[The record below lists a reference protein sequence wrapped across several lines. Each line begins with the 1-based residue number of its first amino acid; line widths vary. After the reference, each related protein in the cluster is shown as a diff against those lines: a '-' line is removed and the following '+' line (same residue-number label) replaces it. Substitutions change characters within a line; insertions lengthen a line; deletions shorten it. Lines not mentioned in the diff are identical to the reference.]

1 MRASVWL
8 GRIAGIRVGINLSVF
23 VIVAILVIG
32 LAAGRLP
39 LAYPDRSGLAYVG
52 SAVVAALLFLASL
65 LAHEMAHSLVARR
78 HGIEVE
84 SIVLWL
90 LGGVASLR
98 GEPKTPAADFR
109 IAIAG
114 PLTSLALAG
123 LFTLVAAGLNLLGA
137 EGLPLGVLTYL
148 AVTNLML
155 GLFNLLPAAPLDGGR
170 ILRAALWRSR
180 GNRSGAAVS
189 AARVGRVLGFL
200 LIALG
205 VLQLVSGAGI
215 GGIWMALIGWF
226 VVSAASAEEQHARVS
241 GRLSGLTV
249 AHVMT
254 PQPLALDGNLTVEQF
269 VHQVVMTHRFSTYP
283 LVDPDGR
290 LVGLVTLNRARAVP
304 PDQHRTTRLRDIACP
319 PAEVPVGRPEQPVQ
333 ELLERMHGCAD
344 GRAVVVDAE
353 GRVIGVVSPTDLAR
367 ALELADLR
375 RLDPYPAPSGAD
387 VTSLSTLPESDP
399 GPDRRPR

>member
-23 VIVAILVIG
+23 VIVVILVFG

-39 LAYPDRSGLAYVG
+39 AIYPGQGLAAYVG
-52 SAVVAALLFLASL
+52 AAVVAALLFLGSL
-65 LAHEMAHSLVARR
+65 LAHELAHSLVARR
-78 HGIEVE
+78 NGIEVE

-98 GEPKTPAADFR
+98 GEPKSPGADFR

-114 PLTSLALAG
+114 PLTSVGLAVVFG
-123 LFTLVAAGLNLLGA
+123 LAAGGLTLLDVD
-137 EGLPLGVLTYL
+137 GLALGVLSYL
-148 AVTNLML
+148 AVTNAML

-170 ILRAALWRSR
+170 ILRAALWRRR
-180 GNRSGAAVS
+180 GNRQTAAVS
-189 AARVGRVLGFL
+189 AARAGRLLGFV

-205 VLQLVSGAGI
+205 VLQLVSGAGF
-215 GGIWMALIGWF
+215 GGLWLALIGWF
-226 VVSAASAEEQHARVS
+226 VVSSAAAEEQHAQVS

-249 AHVMT
+249 ADVMT
-254 PQPLALDGNLTVEQF
+254 PRPLALDGNLTVDDF

-283 LVDPDGR
+283 LVDPAGR
-290 LVGLVTLNRARAVP
+290 LAGLVTLNRVRAVP
-304 PDQHRTTRLRDIACP
+304 PEQRRTTRLADIACP
-319 PAEVPVGRPEQPVQ
+319 PNEVPTAVGTEPVHD
-333 ELLERMHGCAD
+333 LFERMHGCAD
-344 GRAVVVDAE
+344 GRAVVLDQDR
-353 GRVIGVVSPTDLAR
+353 RVIGVVSPTDLAR

-387 VTSLSTLPESDP
+387 VTIAPH
-399 GPDRRPR
+399 R